1 MPIKSQGGV
10 HFINA
15 ADKRRVVAPFGRVF
29 FRRRLQLISVFDGQ

>member
-15 ADKRRVVAPFGRVF
+15 ADKRAMANTAA
-29 FRRRLQLISVFDGQ
+29 RLQLISVLN